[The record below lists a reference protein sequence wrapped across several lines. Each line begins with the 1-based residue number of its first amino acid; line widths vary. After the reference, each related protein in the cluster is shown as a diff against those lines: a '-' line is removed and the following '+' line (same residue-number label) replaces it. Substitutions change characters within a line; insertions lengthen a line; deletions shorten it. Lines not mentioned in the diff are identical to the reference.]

1 MTQEEFKIEVR
12 KIYEQRDK
20 RLKEVREIYAFS
32 NNKISVGDIF
42 KDHMGYIKVEKIQMT
57 IGSANGIPYCT
68 YYGTILKKDL
78 SPIKSGDKR
87 YAWQINAVSF

>member
-12 KIYEQRDK
+12 KINEQRDK

-32 NNKISVGDIF
+32 NNKIAVGDIF
-42 KDHMGYIKVEKIQMT
+42 KDHIGCIKVEKIQMT
-57 IGSANGIPYCT
+57 MAAANGIPSCT
-68 YYGTILKKDL
+68 YYGHILKKDL
-78 SPIKSGDKR
+78 TPIKSGDKR